1 MNNARDSPGGQ
12 QSSNVNVLQYTPNLS
27 GNAIFTDR
35 LIYCDC
41 CGMNLHLEDFP
52 THYFICRRL
61 LEISGQYTMFA
72 TFQDLGD
79 YESDAMNH
87 KVIRRLKNI
96 EDAASIV
103 LNNKEDDNDMCCICM
118 ETLPKSVRKTKC
130 DHEFC
135 VGCFDTWFEKNT
147 TCPICKRDYSEEA
160 CYDLVDTQNMEIVST
175 GDSQGA
181 DNSTLL
187 GENNAPIVRSIIR
200 RLDIIGSILDSVDE

>member
-1 MNNARDSPGGQ
+1 MNPAREQSVGQ
-12 QSSNVNVLQYTPNLS
+12 PNSDVPILQYTPNS
-27 GNAIFTDR
+27 GGNAIFTDR

-41 CGMNLHLEDFP
+41 CGMNLRLEDFP

-61 LEISGQYTMFA
+61 LEISGQYTLFT
-72 TFQDLGD
+72 TFTDFD
-79 YESDAMNH
+79 MYETDALDH
-87 KVIRRLKNI
+87 KIVRRLKSV

-103 LNNKEDDNDMCCICM
+103 INERRNDSDTCCICM
-118 ETLPKSVRKTKC
+118 ETLPNFIRKTKC

-135 VGCFDTWFEKNT
+135 VGCLDTWFEKNT

-160 CYDLVDTQNMEIVST
+160 SYDLVDTQTMEIVSN
-175 GDSQGA
+175 GDGNSP

-200 RLDIIGSILDSVDE
+200 RLDIIGSILDSVES